1 MIDPNEGNSGHFM
14 FSWSILLSLSS
25 CIYVSKKLHILDILN
40 RKFYKLKGR
49 EGKSEHECLCDFYG
63 ERKVECLLINEERK
77 LHKNKEGSLDV
88 HKSKGERKLG

>member
-1 MIDPNEGNSGHFM
+1 MKE
-14 FSWSILLSLSS
+14 ILGIS
-25 CIYVSKKLHILDILN
+25 CFHGLYYYHLVAAFTSAKKLHILDILN